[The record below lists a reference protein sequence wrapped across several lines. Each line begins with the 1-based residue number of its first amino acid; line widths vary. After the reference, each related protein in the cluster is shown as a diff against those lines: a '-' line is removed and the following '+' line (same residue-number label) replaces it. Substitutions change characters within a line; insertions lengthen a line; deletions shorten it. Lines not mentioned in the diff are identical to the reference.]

1 MRDFSSS
8 RLATA
13 LGSSVGSSPRSE
25 LLHCPAEAMRAEM
38 LIDRSS
44 DILYEEAVNDI
55 DRDVYTCTAPWSA
68 SPPPHHDRTRS
79 VMSRAVSDDAHYP
92 LSQFLGYRSPTR
104 GSIDRYASSD
114 GVSLS
119 SAVDSGPALEMRARR
134 WQMWADAKRRVGEA
148 RRSPRI
154 PCRCLARSLAV
165 CDSQDWARLCTRG
178 PNESVSAQEGFRP
191 QKKLTIR
198 YTRVSYLTEYI

>member
-68 SPPPHHDRTRS
+68 SPPPHHDRTRT
-79 VMSRAVSDDAHYP
+79 VMSRAVSDDAHHP

-119 SAVDSGPALEMRARR
+119 SAVGSGPSWKCGPVGGKCGRMQSGGSGRRADHLGSPAGVLPAHSRCATRR
-134 WQMWADAKRRVGEA
+134 TGRDCVSGV
-148 RRSPRI
+148 
-154 PCRCLARSLAV
+154 LTSL
-165 CDSQDWARLCTRG
+165 
-178 PNESVSAQEGFRP
+178 
-191 QKKLTIR
+191 
-198 YTRVSYLTEYI
+198 